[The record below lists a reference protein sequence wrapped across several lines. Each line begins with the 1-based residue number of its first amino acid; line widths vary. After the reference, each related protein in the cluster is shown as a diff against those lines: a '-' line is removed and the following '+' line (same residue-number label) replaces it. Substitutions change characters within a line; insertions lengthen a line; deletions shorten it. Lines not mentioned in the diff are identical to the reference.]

1 MRQNNLT
8 EKAIASI
15 DGGFALLSGI
25 DELAGMLGVTKCHLI
40 RAFTADTGISPG
52 KRLAARRISAAMLI
66 LRHRDYSIDTVANMV
81 GYSGANYFCKA
92 FRRAAGESPG
102 AYRQR
107 QAAASQPPLS
117 TADKNLLERLDRLA
131 HT

>member
-1 MRQNNLT
+1 MQIKNLT
-8 EKAIASI
+8 EKAAKSI
-15 DGGFALLSGI
+15 EDGFAHLSGI
-25 DELAGMLGVTKCHLI
+25 DELAMMLGVTKCHLI
-40 RAFTADTGISPG
+40 RTFTTDTGAPPG
-52 KRLAARRISAAMLI
+52 KCLAARRISAAMLI